1 VPADSTYQPGVYR
14 KDGGNTLVIGPGGSM
29 ENQNYG
35 TVTQI
40 TSTTT
45 GVTLSK
51 LSGSITTI
59 AGTLA
64 AAGEESFTVTNTLVA
79 ATDTVVACLASTA
92 STGTPVVS
100 VTAVAAGS
108 FQITVANL
116 HASAALNALLV
127 INFYVLKANA

>member
-1 VPADSTYQPGVYR
+1 MAADSTYQPKVYK
-14 KDGGNTLVIGPGGSM
+14 KDGGDTLVIAPGGSM

-51 LSGSITTI
+51 LAGAITTI

-64 AAGEESFTVTNTLVA
+64 AAAEEAFTVTNTLVA
-79 ATDTVVACLASTA
+79 ATDTVVACIATTA
-92 STGTPVVS
+92 SAGTPAVVVS
-100 VTAVAAGS
+100 TVAAGS
-108 FQITVANL
+108 FQITVTNL